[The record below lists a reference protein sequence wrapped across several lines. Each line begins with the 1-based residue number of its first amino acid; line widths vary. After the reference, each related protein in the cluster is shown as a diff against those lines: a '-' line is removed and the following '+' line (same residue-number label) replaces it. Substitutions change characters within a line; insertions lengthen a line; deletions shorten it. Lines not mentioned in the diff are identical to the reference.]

1 MVRNNKLINAGNSAM
16 NAQSAPGIVVE
27 GNVIINTQTTFQT
40 GISVGHTEYSN
51 GDVPDGNA
59 IVRNNTACY
68 PTPHPGSSVVRVI
81 APNSQV
87 SNNVVLTGTAAT
99 TGVCAR

>member
-1 MVRNNKLINAGNSAM
+1 M
-16 NAQSAPGIVVE
+16 E
-27 GNVIINTQTTFQT
+27 GNVVINQHATLQTA
-40 GISVGHTEYSN
+40 ISVGHTEYGG

-59 IVRNNTACY
+59 IVRNNTACFVQ
-68 PTPHPGSSVVRVI
+68 PDPRGAAVRVT

-87 SNNVVLTGTAAT
+87 TNNVTLTGDAAT